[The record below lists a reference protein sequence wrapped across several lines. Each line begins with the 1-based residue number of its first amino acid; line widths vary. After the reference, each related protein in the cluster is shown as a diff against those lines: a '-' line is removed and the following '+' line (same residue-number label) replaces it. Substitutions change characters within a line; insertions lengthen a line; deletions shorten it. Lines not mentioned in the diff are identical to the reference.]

1 MRRSRLPPTQRGRR
15 NRAPFDHGKGD
26 DMTTPAATVNAND
39 LRAKLMKF
47 GVTPKL
53 QANTSLHAK
62 TSGR

>member
-1 MRRSRLPPTQRGRR
+1 
-15 NRAPFDHGKGD
+15 
-26 DMTTPAATVNAND
+26 MTTPAATVNAND

-62 TSGR
+62 ISGR